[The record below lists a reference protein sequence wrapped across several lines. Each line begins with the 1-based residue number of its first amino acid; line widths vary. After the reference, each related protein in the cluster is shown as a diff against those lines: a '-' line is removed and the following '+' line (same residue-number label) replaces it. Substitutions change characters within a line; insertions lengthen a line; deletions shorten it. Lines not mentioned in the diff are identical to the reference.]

1 MRTSLLVCQQSE
13 DARLTYL
20 QCAALTHSY
29 PAQVSYFNDTV
40 YAAEQQYWSQQ
51 QADTQPRCRFTPESA
66 QDVSAA
72 IHEIRKFQCPFAV
85 KSGGHASF
93 RGASNIQDGITVD
106 LEHLNSIDVSDDKTI
121 THVGAGARWEDVYAK
136 LDPLGLAVIGGR
148 NGDIGVGGLTLGG
161 TVSHTHKPKRCRL
174 TDLSGGISFFSGFH
188 GWACDNVA
196 NYEVCLARSSLH
208 RALLTPRFLHRSSS
222 PMVQS

>member
-1 MRTSLLVCQQSE
+1 
-13 DARLTYL
+13 
-20 QCAALTHSY
+20 
-29 PAQVSYFNDTV
+29 VSYFNDTV

-51 QADTQPRCRFTPESA
+51 QADIRPRCRFTPESA
-66 QDVSAA
+66 LDVSAA
-72 IHEIRKFQCPFAV
+72 LDEIRKFQCPFAV

-93 RGASNIQDGITVD
+93 KGASNIQGGVTID
-106 LEHLNSIDVSDDKTI
+106 LEHLNSIDVSNDKTA

-161 TVSHTHKPKRCRL
+161 AVPLSHQLVFFML
-174 TDLSGGISFFSGFH
+174 TDGSGGISFFSGFH

-196 NYEVCLARSSLH
+196 NYEVRPTRTASLQYVSLIPH
-208 RALLTPRFLHRSSS
+208 L
-222 PMVQS
+222 